1 MNHGPNDIH
10 RFEHRDKKSNL
21 NLTDLKIVKGI
32 RMGGNNDVEYL
43 LGKIVDAASKNVK
56 SVKRQK
62 CINSH
67 LKHIKDIELT
77 YIYNKC
83 TFTPDSIHNFLSK
96 KFSECLKKNKEFSK
110 GYWISVL
117 SSIARHYNVINFKK
131 GNVLMMINNIKKIL
145 YSENTELTY
154 VINDKKVTFPESIN
168 QLRKQYKSIQLKR
181 ANRVIYTTKVIQ
193 EISKYFSIM
202 LINYLEMST
211 GDTDDSDKQ
220 QQYVLTQN
228 PNKADIE
235 LAIFVLFLIVSPKR
249 TQQILQLSL
258 QKIEQLIQT
267 NQTEIKS
274 KTKINAEFLIIPKL
288 FGMLLKLYV
297 KKTFKHNADPNT
309 RFFTFK
315 YKKYYNTMKKHLK
328 ILFPEY
334 DYINRIFHGFRN
346 YYAELHKNNGNISQY
361 SLGHSANVMTNKYVQ
376 NQENFTK
383 NETLQNFINDNFPNK
398 LPIIQYF
405 LCSKD

>member
-1 MNHGPNDIH
+1 M
-10 RFEHRDKKSNL
+10 
-21 NLTDLKIVKGI
+21 
-32 RMGGNNDVEYL
+32 GNNDVEYL
-43 LGKIVDAASKNVK
+43 LNKIVDAASKNVK

-67 LKHIKDIELT
+67 LKHVKDIELT

-83 TFTPDSIHNFLSK
+83 TFKPDAIHNFLTK
-96 KFSECLKKNKEFSK
+96 KFIECLKKNKEFSK

-117 SSIARHYNVINFKK
+117 CSIARHYNVINFKK

-145 YSENTELTY
+145 YSESTELTY
-154 VINDKKVTFPESIN
+154 VINDKKITFPESIN
-168 QLRKQYKSIQLKR
+168 QLRKQYKSIQLKK

-202 LINYLEMST
+202 LINYLEMSINST
-211 GDTDDSDKQ
+211 EENYK

-228 PNKADIE
+228 PNKSDIE

-249 TQQILQLSL
+249 TEQILQLTL
-258 QKIEQLIQT
+258 QKIEQLIKT

-274 KTKINAEFLIIPKL
+274 KTKINTEFLLIPKS
-288 FGMLLKLYV
+288 FGKLLKLYV
-297 KKTFKHNADPNT
+297 DKTFETNTNPNT

-328 ILFPEY
+328 ILFPTHEY
-334 DYINRIFHGFRN
+334 VNRIFHGFRN
-346 YYAELHKNNGNISQY
+346 YYAELHKNNGKISQF
-361 SLGHSANVMTNKYVQ
+361 SLGHSANIMTNKYVQ

-383 NETLQNFINDNFPNK
+383 NETLQKFINDNFPNK
-398 LPIIQYF
+398 LPIIENF
-405 LCSKD
+405 LNSDFLKLKK